1 MVRERAVRSPPCL
14 PPQGGGEDPGWLFAI
29 ATLILALVA
38 WSGAAQA
45 QTAATR
51 GAGETLV
58 LANEVIREAGGRRL
72 IARGL
77 VEVRRGSRSI
87 IADEVVYDSGTD
99 RLRAVGNVAVIDDN
113 SDVVFF
119 QEVDVDAAFTDG
131 AGRDIR
137 MVLRRNWRVRASDG
151 KLSVGKGRE
160 FALQHAQAT
169 PCDECAKN
177 PDRPPVWRITARRVV
192 VDEASQDF
200 IYNNAALEM
209 FGVPVVYTPYFTH
222 PAPEVRRRTGLV
234 SFDVGHGALRG
245 FYGEPQYFIA
255 FDDTADLSIRP
266 RLYVQHPTRP
276 LFDLEA
282 RKRGDTFDASIR
294 PRFTYDGGRL
304 RYLLRGTLHWDIDAN
319 WRAVG
324 DADYSS
330 DRAFHEDFGIG
341 RQIFAHS
348 VAAIERFAPQSFVQ
362 LRAAHYQDL
371 HADTFAGQVPTAG
384 FHAFAHQRVPVP
396 VVGGTLETR
405 SLLREI
411 TREYGPSTSSAIQT
425 VEWQRRALLRGGQ
438 VVGFGAQLMGRLDRT
453 SSGPV
458 DIVDPLSNGLPTSAA
473 SWASSDAAGWLDW
486 SYPFVAPMGRGSWV
500 IEPRALLVGSGRI
513 AGTRPALDE
522 DSRSLEMDFSS
533 IFSPDRHTGFDQ
545 RESGLRIVY
554 GLRSTLS
561 FGTGEQLTVEAGQLR
576 YLVGT
581 DNFGGRLRAPGDKAS
596 DWVVGLR
603 ADVGWPLSL
612 DMYGRF
618 DARDFGVVQAYVA
631 PTLRHRFFGREA
643 ALTVGYAHEGAAS
656 PLGRYPGLPPPRD
669 SVVALLRTPIA
680 PSWTIELGGRYD
692 ITRRNFTDY
701 QAGITYE
708 DECFLIRVFG
718 QRGIYFSG
726 ITTADTARVL
736 VQVTFKQLTTLN
748 FQTN

>member
-1 MVRERAVRSPPCL
+1 M
-14 PPQGGGEDPGWLFAI
+14 
-29 ATLILALVA
+29 
-38 WSGAAQA
+38 
-45 QTAATR
+45 
-51 GAGETLV
+51 

-72 IARGL
+72 IARGM
-77 VEVRRGSRSI
+77 VEVRRGPRSI
-87 IADEVVYDSGTD
+87 IADEVVYDSSTD
-99 RLRAVGNVAVIDDN
+99 HLRAVGNVAVIDDN
-113 SDVVFF
+113 GDVVFF
-119 QEVDVDAAFTDG
+119 KDVDVDAAFTDG
-131 AGRDIR
+131 GGRDIR

-192 VDEASQDF
+192 VDSASQDF
-200 IYNNAALEM
+200 IYNNAALEI

-222 PAPEVRRRTGLV
+222 PAPDVRRRTGLV
-234 SFDVGHGALRG
+234 SFDVGHSALRG
-245 FYGEPQYFIA
+245 FYGEPQYFVA
-255 FDDTADLSIRP
+255 FDDTFDLSIRP
-266 RLYVQHPTRP
+266 RLYVTHPTRP
-276 LFDLEA
+276 LFDFEA
-282 RKRGDTFDASIR
+282 RKRGDTFDVSLR
-294 PRFTYDGGRL
+294 PRFTYDAGRL

-319 WRAVG
+319 WRAVA

-348 VAAIERFAPQSFVQ
+348 VAAIERFAPQSFLQ
-362 LRAAHYQDL
+362 IRAAHYQDL

-384 FHAFAHQRVPVP
+384 FHAFANQRIPVP
-396 VVGGTLETR
+396 FAGGTLETR
-405 SLLREI
+405 TLLREI

-453 SSGPV
+453 TSGPV
-458 DIVDPLSNGLPTSAA
+458 DIVDPLSNGLPTNAA
-473 SWASSDAAGWLDW
+473 SWASSDAAGWLEW
-486 SYPFVAPMGRGSWV
+486 SYPFVAPVGRGSWV
-500 IEPRALLVGSGRI
+500 IEPKALLIGSGKI

-554 GLRSTLS
+554 GLRSTLG
-561 FGTGEQLTVEAGQLR
+561 FATGEQLTIEAGQLR

-603 ADVGWPLSL
+603 ADVGYPLSL

-631 PTLRHRFFGREA
+631 PTLRHQIFGREA
-643 ALTVGYAHEGAAS
+643 ALTVGYAHEGPDS

-669 SVVALLRTPIA
+669 SVVASLRTPIGQY
-680 PSWTIELGGRYD
+680 WTIDLGGRFD

-726 ITTADTARVL
+726 TTTTNAARVL

>member
-1 MVRERAVRSPPCL
+1 MKKRCARIRRGPPEPERSDLVT
-14 PPQGGGEDPGWLFAI
+14 
-29 ATLILALVA
+29 ATLRALAALLLSLAA
-38 WSGAAQA
+38 WCGGALA
-45 QTAATR
+45 QTAAP
-51 GAGETLV
+51 GQGGETLV

-87 IADEVVYDSGTD
+87 IADEVVYDSRRD

-113 SDVVFF
+113 GDIVFF
-119 QEVDVDAAFTDG
+119 KDVDVDAAFTDG

-137 MVLRRNWRVRASDG
+137 MVLRRNWRVRARDG
-151 KLSVGKGRE
+151 RLSVDKGRQ
-160 FALQHAQAT
+160 FALRHAQAT
-169 PCDECAKN
+169 PCDECAKD

-209 FGVPVVYTPYFTH
+209 FGVPVAFTPYFTH
-222 PAPEVRRRTGLV
+222 PAPDVRRRSGLV
-234 SFDVGHGALRG
+234 SIDVGRGALRG
-245 FYGEPQYFIA
+245 FYAEPQYFYA
-255 FDDTADLSIRP
+255 FDDSADLSIRP
-266 RLYVQHPTRP
+266 RLYVQHPLRP
-276 LFDLEA
+276 LFDIEA
-282 RKRGDTFDASIR
+282 RKRGDTFDVALR
-294 PRFTYDGGRL
+294 PRFAYDGGRL
-304 RYLLRGTLHWDIDAN
+304 RYLVRGALRWDIDAN

-341 RQIFAHS
+341 RQIFARS
-348 VAAIERFAPQSFVQ
+348 VAALERFGAQSFLQVG
-362 LRAAHYQDL
+362 AAHYQDL
-371 HADTFAGQVPTAG
+371 HADGFAGQVPTAG
-384 FHAFAHQRVPVP
+384 FHAFAHQRIPVP
-396 VVGGTLETR
+396 LVGGTLETR
-405 SLLREI
+405 TLLREI
-411 TREYGPSTSSAIQT
+411 LREYGPATSNAIQV

-453 SSGPV
+453 TSGPV
-458 DIVDPLSNGLPTSAA
+458 DVVDPLSSGLPTGAA
-473 SWASSDAAGWLDW
+473 SWASSGAAGWLEW
-486 SYPFVAPMGRGSWV
+486 SYPFVASLGRGSIV
-500 IEPRALLVGSGRI
+500 IEPRALLIGSGKI
-513 AGTRPALDE
+513 AGTRPTLNE

-533 IFSPDRHTGFDQ
+533 IFSRDRHTGFDR
-545 RESGLRIVY
+545 RESGLRVVY
-554 GLRSTLS
+554 GLRTTIGFASGESVTL
-561 FGTGEQLTVEAGQLR
+561 EAGQLR
-576 YLVGT
+576 YLLGE

-603 ADVGWPLSL
+603 ADVGHPLSL

-643 ALTVGYAHEGAAS
+643 SLTVGYAHEGAAS
-656 PLGRYPGLPPPRD
+656 PLGRYSGVPPPRD
-669 SVVALLRTPIA
+669 SVVALMRTPIA
-680 PSWTIELGGRYD
+680 PNWTIELGGRYD

-726 ITTADTARVL
+726 STTTESARVL